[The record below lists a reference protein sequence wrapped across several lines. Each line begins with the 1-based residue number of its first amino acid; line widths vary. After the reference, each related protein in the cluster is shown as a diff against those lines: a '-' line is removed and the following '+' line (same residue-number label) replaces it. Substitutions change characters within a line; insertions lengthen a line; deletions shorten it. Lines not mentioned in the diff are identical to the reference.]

1 MGKSISIRS
10 RILVLYGKIIYGN
23 PERWG
28 IDGLDCTAQ
37 EFYALEED
45 RPVANQIGSLE
56 PQRVTHHKSMV
67 RNLKVSRLRD
77 RANIHI
83 TLFYVALAILLIVT
97 TQIYFMGNDGIDRG
111 MSLNDEL
118 RNIKTINK
126 KEISNEE
133 KSNTMDGLGNAL
145 IQLLKSIR

>member
-83 TLFYVALAILLIVT
+83 TLFYVALAILLIFT

-111 MSLNDEL
+111 MSLSDEL

-133 KSNTMDGLGNAL
+133 KSKTMDGLGNAL
-145 IQLLKSIR
+145 IQLLKSIK

>member
-67 RNLKVSRLRD
+67 RNLKVSKLRD

-83 TLFYVALAILLIVT
+83 TLFYVALAVLLIAT

-111 MSLNDEL
+111 MSLSNEL
-118 RNIKTINK
+118 VNVKT
-126 KEISNEE
+126 ISNEE
-133 KSNTMDGLGNAL
+133 NSNAMDGLGNVL
-145 IQLLKSIR
+145 IQLLKSIK